1 MGENDGLQ
9 GQSTMDIGRLAFIG
23 GGNMAAALI
32 GGLTK
37 RGVPG
42 DRIVAADPDA
52 KQLQRLAG
60 DFGITVTTDNRDAVK
75 DTDVVVL
82 AVKPQQ
88 MRAVALNIA
97 PHMAKSRPLVISV
110 AAGIPYAALARWF
123 GPQIPVVRTMPNRPA
138 LNGFGAT
145 GLFAPPGVSTQHRTL
160 AETIMAAVSA
170 TVWVEHESQMDTV
183 TALSGS
189 GPAYFFLFMEAL
201 EAAAH
206 ERGLPHDIAHRL
218 TLETAF
224 GAAQMARQ
232 STESLAT
239 LRTQVTSKGGTTAAA
254 LEVLDA
260 AGLRAIVAHAV
271 AAADRRS
278 AELAAEYGTP

>member
-1 MGENDGLQ
+1 MNN
-9 GQSTMDIGRLAFIG
+9 IRRLAFIG

-37 RGVPG
+37 RGLASERV
-42 DRIVAADPDA
+42 VVADPSRD
-52 KQLQRLAG
+52 QLDRLVRDYGVKTAP
-60 DFGITVTTDNRDAVK
+60 DNVSAVNGAE
-75 DTDVVVL
+75 VVIL
-82 AVKPQQ
+82 AVKPQLL
-88 MRAVALNIA
+88 RGVALNLA
-97 PHMAKSRPLVISV
+97 PHLAETPPLLISI
-110 AAGIPYAALARWF
+110 AAGIPHAALARWF
-123 GPQIPVVRTMPNRPA
+123 GPKIPVVRTMPNRPA

-145 GLFAPPGVSTQHRTL
+145 GLFAPPGVGAANRAL

-206 ERGLPHDIAHRL
+206 ERGLPNDIAHQL

-232 STESLAT
+232 STDSLAT
-239 LRTQVTSKGGTTAAA
+239 LREQVTSKGGTTAAA
-254 LEVLDA
+254 LEVLNA

-278 AELAAEYGTP
+278 AELAAEYGAP

>member
-1 MGENDGLQ
+1 MNN
-9 GQSTMDIGRLAFIG
+9 IRRLAFIG

-37 RGVPG
+37 RGLASERVVVADPSQDQL
-42 DRIVAADPDA
+42 DRLVREYGVKTAADN
-52 KQLQRLAG
+52 
-60 DFGITVTTDNRDAVK
+60 VSAVK
-75 DTDVVVL
+75 DSEVVIL
-82 AVKPQQ
+82 AVKPQLL
-88 MRAVALNIA
+88 RGVALNLA
-97 PHMAKSRPLVISV
+97 PHLAQTPPLLISI
-110 AAGIPYAALARWF
+110 AAGIPHAALARWF
-123 GPQIPVVRTMPNRPA
+123 GPKVPVIRTMPNRPA

-145 GLFAPPGVSTQHRTL
+145 GLFAPPSVGAANRAL

-206 ERGLPHDIAHRL
+206 ERGLPNDIAHRL

-232 STESLAT
+232 SADSLAT
-239 LRTQVTSKGGTTAAA
+239 LREQVTSKGGTTAAA
-254 LEVLDA
+254 LEVLNA

-278 AELAAEYGTP
+278 AELAAEYGAP

>member
-1 MGENDGLQ
+1 MNN
-9 GQSTMDIGRLAFIG
+9 IRRLAFIG

-32 GGLTK
+32 GGLIK
-37 RGVPG
+37 RGLPN
-42 DRIVAADPDA
+42 DRVVVADPSQE
-52 KQLQRLAG
+52 QLQRLTG
-60 DFGITVTTDNRDAVK
+60 QFGIKTAADNASAVSGAE
-75 DTDVVVL
+75 VVIL

-88 MRAVALNIA
+88 MRAVALGLA
-97 PHMAKSRPLVISV
+97 PHLKEARPVVISV
-110 AAGIPYAALARWF
+110 AAGIPHAALARWF
-123 GPQIPVVRTMPNRPA
+123 EPRVPVIRTMPNRPA

-145 GLFAPPGVSTQHRTL
+145 GLYAPASVGAANRAL
-160 AETIMAAVSA
+160 AEMIMAAVSA

-206 ERGLPHDIAHRL
+206 ERGLPTDVAHQL

-224 GAAQMARQ
+224 GAAQMARE
-232 STESLAT
+232 SRESLAT
-239 LRTQVTSKGGTTAAA
+239 LREQVTSKGGTTAAA

-278 AELAAEYGTP
+278 AELAAEFGAS